1 MSELVH
7 RDPRSRR
14 CDARGVKPTSKD
26 AEGKPLPE
34 RITPAYGVPQL
45 GKGTRR
51 DVSESAAAAR
61 AAVTSPAAAHDE
73 HIAALAHDLRNPLAN
88 IVMDAA
94 LLAELL
100 VDEASPVVQRS
111 LRRLAH
117 NAEFMDRMLR
127 ELLDLDRLD
136 MGRLE
141 LRCMA
146 VDLAHV
152 IANAVD
158 RVAPTYDR
166 DRLVLE
172 LGEGAVA
179 MVDRSRIERVIEN
192 LVRNALKYAPRAP
205 VIVRLEVRG
214 SRVCVS
220 VIDHGAGLSVEQA
233 RQVFE
238 RHWRGSRVV
247 AGSGLG
253 LHISRKIVEAHGG
266 RMGVESAPGRGSRF
280 FFDLPGAGGG

>member
-1 MSELVH
+1 VT
-7 RDPRSRR
+7 R
-14 CDARGVKPTSKD
+14 TSKD
-26 AEGKPLPE
+26 AGGNQDAGGTQPPE
-34 RITPAYGVPQL
+34 RVTPAYGVPQL

-61 AAVTSPAAAHDE
+61 AAVAGPAAARDE
-73 HIAALAHDLRNPLAN
+73 HIAALAHDLRGPLGN
-88 IVMDAA
+88 IAMDVS

-100 VDEASPVVQRS
+100 VDEASPAVQRS

-117 NAEFMDRMLR
+117 NADFMDRMLR
-127 ELLDLDRLD
+127 ELLDLDRLET
-136 MGRLE
+136 GQLE

-152 IANAVD
+152 VANAVD

-172 LGEGAVA
+172 LGDGAVVL
-179 MVDRSRIERVIEN
+179 VDRVRIERVIEN
-192 LVRNALKYAPRAP
+192 LIRNALKYAPRAP

-214 SRVCVS
+214 ARVWVS
-220 VIDHGAGLSVEQA
+220 VLDHGAGLTVEQA
-233 RQVFE
+233 RRVFD
-238 RHWRGSRVV
+238 RHWRGSGIV

-253 LHISRKIVEAHGG
+253 LYISRKIVEAHGG
-266 RMGVESAPGRGSRF
+266 RMGVESSPGRGSRF
-280 FFDLPGAGGG
+280 FFDLPGAAGTPANPGPR